1 MKGPPRYL
9 TALVAENLV
18 AVGSSPLAQYKL
30 TLLARALQV
39 LAALVAQAA
48 QTALT
53 ALVAVVAQAGRLV
66 WPALEALEGQAVLVA
81 LTALQV
87 AAALVAQAALEALE
101 GRGLHL
107 PAPYL
112 AAVGLCPCPPVV
124 RPCLAQLPLGVAL
137 LPVVGPLL
145 GVARRLAAQQQ
156 HPLSQQ
162 QLLQRREPN
171 RFSKPPTGQS
181 TKLQSRETNSW
192 MYALMAA
199 GAAR

>member
-1 MKGPPRYL
+1 M
-9 TALVAENLV
+9 V
-18 AVGSSPLAQYKL
+18 VGSSPLAQYKL
-30 TLLARALQV
+30 TLLALALQA

-48 QTALT
+48 LT
-53 ALVAVVAQAGRLV
+53 VLTVLVAVAAQEGRLV
-66 WPALEALEGQAVLVA
+66 WPALEALEGQAA

-87 AAALVAQAALEALE
+87 AAALVALVVLEALE

-112 AAVGLCPCPPVV
+112 VAVGLCPCPPGA
-124 RPCLAQLPLGVAL
+124 RPCLAQLPLGAAQ
-137 LPVVGPLL
+137 LPAVGPLL

-162 QLLQRREPN
+162 QLLQPRELKKS
-171 RFSKPPTGQS
+171 SKPPTGQS

-192 MYALMAA
+192 MFALMVA

>member
-1 MKGPPRYL
+1 M
-9 TALVAENLV
+9 
-18 AVGSSPLAQYKL
+18 VGSNPLAQYKL
-30 TLLARALQV
+30 TLLALALQA

-48 QTALT
+48 LTVLTVLT
-53 ALVAVVAQAGRLV
+53 AVVPQAGRLA
-66 WPALEALEGQAVLVA
+66 WPALEALEGQAVLAA

-87 AAALVAQAALEALE
+87 AAGLVVVLVVLE
-101 GRGLHL
+101 GRGPHL
-107 PAPYL
+107 PTPYL
-112 AAVGLCPCPPVV
+112 AGVGLCPCPPVA
-124 RPCLAQLPLGVAL
+124 RLCLAQLPLGAAL

-162 QLLQRREPN
+162 QLLQRRELKK
-171 RFSKPPTGQS
+171 FSKPPTGQS

-192 MYALMAA
+192 MFALMVA

>member
-1 MKGPPRYL
+1 MSTVNVQPITSVRAAGNY
-9 TALVAENLV
+9 ALYGAGVWRAE
-18 AVGSSPLAQYKL
+18 
-30 TLLARALQV
+30 RH
-39 LAALVAQAA
+39 
-48 QTALT
+48 
-53 ALVAVVAQAGRLV
+53 
-66 WPALEALEGQAVLVA
+66 LEALEGQAVLAA

-87 AAALVAQAALEALE
+87 AAALVALVVLEALE

-112 AAVGLCPCPPVV
+112 VAVGLCPCPPVV
-124 RPCLAQLPLGVAL
+124 RPCLAQLPLAVLAQL
-137 LPVVGPLL
+137 AAVGPLL

-192 MYALMAA
+192 MFALMVA